1 MQLAQSVYKVTERSN
16 WSNPTLQ
23 RPGRKQVGTR
33 HAILLHT
40 MYILPC
46 TYYSI
51 LYYTANI
58 YQHTRTGVQ
67 YTAQELVPCTYPQL
81 SSGKWQRRSI
91 NLSVVLMM
99 TMAMAKL
106 AHQRQG
112 AAAGSGRTTLCQCHC
127 SVVHTATKSSVPV
140 PHSLPTTT
148 SSLQHHT
155 FSQQLWSL
163 AQMRKQMLVPDLYV
177 IHSNCQPIKKG
188 KKKKKK
194 EKNLGVGGIFF
205 LHVLSFFYRLKI

>member
-1 MQLAQSVYKVTERSN
+1 MQHKVTQRSQTLVH
-16 WSNPTLQ
+16 WSILPCS
-23 RPGRKQVGTR
+23 GQVENRWGLVTR
-33 HAILLHT
+33 SYTTYNVHTT
-40 MYILPC
+40 MYILQHITIQQTFTSIPGQE
-46 TYYSI
+46 YS
-51 LYYTANI
+51 
-58 YQHTRTGVQ
+58 
-67 YTAQELVPCTYPQL
+67 TAQELVPCTYPQL

-163 AQMRKQMLVPDLYV
+163 AQMRKQMLVPNLYV
-177 IHSNCQPIKKG
+177 IHSNFQPINKGQKHEKK
-188 KKKKKK
+188 
-194 EKNLGVGGIFF
+194 
-205 LHVLSFFYRLKI
+205 S

>member
-1 MQLAQSVYKVTERSN
+1 MQHKVTQRSQTLVH
-16 WSNPTLQ
+16 WSILPCS
-23 RPGRKQVGTR
+23 GQVENRWGLVTR
-33 HAILLHT
+33 SYTTYNVHTT
-40 MYILPC
+40 MYILQHITIQQTFTSIPGQE
-46 TYYSI
+46 YS
-51 LYYTANI
+51 
-58 YQHTRTGVQ
+58 
-67 YTAQELVPCTYPQL
+67 TAQELVPCTYPQL

-106 AHQRQG
+106 ASPLAPRRGGGQRQNY
-112 AAAGSGRTTLCQCHC
+112 TVPVPPLQC

-163 AQMRKQMLVPDLYV
+163 AQMRKQMLVPNLYV
-177 IHSNCQPIKKG
+177 IHSNFQPINKGQKHEKK
-188 KKKKKK
+188 
-194 EKNLGVGGIFF
+194 
-205 LHVLSFFYRLKI
+205 S